1 MLMRFHTQTA
11 GCSLTAQEPYNNVI
25 RTTTEALAAILGG
38 TQSLHTNS
46 LDEVY
51 MIPSE
56 EAVLIALRT
65 QQILGD
71 ECGVTHMI
79 DPLAGSY
86 FVEALTDKMEEEANA
101 YIRKLDE
108 LGGMVAAIE
117 RDYPQMEI
125 ADAAFHFQK
134 QVESG
139 EKTIIGVN
147 KYSSD
152 RRELEFVI
160 KIDDAIE
167 QMQVERTA
175 RFKEKRDKVRYGKAM
190 DELRRRCKGPPC
202 WENNV
207 MPALIEAV
215 RAGATEQECCDL
227 YRECFGTYTDPGSF

>member
-1 MLMRFHTQTA
+1 
-11 GCSLTAQEPYNNVI
+11 
-25 RTTTEALAAILGG
+25 
-38 TQSLHTNS
+38 
-46 LDEVY
+46 

-65 QQILGD
+65 QQILAD

-101 YIRKLDE
+101 YIRKLDD

-125 ADAAFHFQK
+125 ADAAFHFQR

-147 KYSSD
+147 KYTSGKP
-152 RRELEFVI
+152 ELEFVL

-167 QMQVERTA
+167 QMQVDRTA
-175 RFKEKRDKVRYGKAM
+175 RFKESRDKDRFNKAM
-190 DELRRRCKGPPC
+190 DELRRRCKGQPC